1 MRSVKKIIVS
11 TSFTLLVILNVQGQM
26 LTLDECQQLAR
37 ENYPAVKQKKL
48 VHSSKEYSMANIR
61 SAVLPQVAIYGQAT
75 YQSDVT
81 NVSIKGAPF
90 KVEPLSKDQYKL
102 YGEVTQTLY
111 DGGVVKHQMA
121 MHEASAQVED
131 QRVEIELYRIKERIN
146 QLYFGTLL
154 IDEQLS
160 QVELVRKD
168 IQTSLKQVD
177 AAIRNGTALKT
188 NADILKAEL
197 LKLDQREIELK
208 ASRDAY
214 LQMLSLFVNRPL
226 PAETLLQKPQPTTI
240 SAEEVIQRPELT
252 LYNYQSGL
260 YESQYSLTS
269 TKSLPKVG
277 LFLQGGFGRP
287 GLNMLKNE
295 FAAYYIGGV
304 RLSWNLSGFYNSN
317 RDKQLL
323 NINLQTA
330 DVQKETFLFNTKL
343 ALRQQSREIEKLEK
357 LISVDDQL
365 IAIRTDVKK
374 VSKVQ
379 LDNGVITANDFLKE
393 LNAEDQAVQ
402 AKILHEIQ
410 LLMMEYNYKLTT
422 GE

>member
-1 MRSVKKIIVS
+1 
-11 TSFTLLVILNVQGQM
+11 
-26 LTLDECQQLAR
+26 
-37 ENYPAVKQKKL
+37 
-48 VHSSKEYSMANIR
+48 
-61 SAVLPQVAIYGQAT
+61 
-75 YQSDVT
+75 
-81 NVSIKGAPF
+81 
-90 KVEPLSKDQYKL
+90 
-102 YGEVTQTLY
+102 
-111 DGGVVKHQMA
+111 
-121 MHEASAQVED
+121 
-131 QRVEIELYRIKERIN
+131 
-146 QLYFGTLL
+146 
-154 IDEQLS
+154 
-160 QVELVRKD
+160 VRKD

-252 LYNYQSGL
+252 LYNYQSEF

-269 TKSLPKVG
+269 TKLLPKVG

>member
-1 MRSVKKIIVS
+1 MRSVTKIIVS

-81 NVSIKGAPF
+81 NVSIEGAPF
-90 KVEPLSKDQYKL
+90 RVEPLSKDQYKL

-111 DGGVVKHQMA
+111 DGGVVKHQIG

-188 NADILKAEL
+188 NADILNAEL

-226 PAETLLQKPQPTTI
+226 PAETLLQKPQQTTI

-252 LYNYQSGL
+252 LYNYQSEF

-269 TKSLPKVG
+269 TKLLPKVG